1 MKTGVMMDKF
11 NLTEYIQE
19 HLPKRISK
27 EFELTG
33 KKIRA
38 KNLKIN
44 QFLLGCVVQ
53 DSAKKTKEPP
63 KIRSFAIEVLGFVDS
78 YELEEDVYKKVGT
91 KFRYFE
97 KELVEEPLYTSVRDY
112 LKEYDFSN
120 LSDEGFENAVYES
133 PILYAKRIGL
143 GKGKA
148 AEKPY
153 ALLRAYED
161 EKFEWRSN
169 GVIVWFELRKR
180 SEND

>member
-1 MKTGVMMDKF
+1 MGKF

-19 HLPKRISK
+19 HLPKSISK

-33 KKIRA
+33 KKVRA
-38 KNLKIN
+38 KNLKAN
-44 QFLLGCVVQ
+44 QFLLGCIVH
-53 DSAKKTKEPP
+53 DSTKKPKELP
-63 KIRSFAIEVLGFVDS
+63 KVRSFAIEVLGFVDS
-78 YELEEDVYKKVGT
+78 YELEEDVHKKVGS

-97 KELVEEPLYTSVRDY
+97 QELVEEPLYTSVREY

-153 ALLRAYED
+153 ALLRAHED
-161 EKFEWRSN
+161 EKFEWRSH
-169 GVIVWFELRKR
+169 GVVVWFELRKR

>member
-1 MKTGVMMDKF
+1 MGKF

-38 KNLKIN
+38 KNLKAN

-53 DSAKKTKEPP
+53 DSEKKSKEPP
-63 KIRSFAIEVLGFVDS
+63 KIRIFAIEVLGFVDS

-91 KFRYFE
+91 RFRYFE
-97 KELVEEPLYTSVRDY
+97 KEPVEDPLYTSVREY
-112 LKEYDFSN
+112 LKDYDFTG

-133 PILYAKRIGL
+133 PILYARRVGL

-153 ALLRAYED
+153 ALLLAHED

-169 GVIVWFELRKR
+169 GVIVWFELRKH
-180 SEND
+180 SKND